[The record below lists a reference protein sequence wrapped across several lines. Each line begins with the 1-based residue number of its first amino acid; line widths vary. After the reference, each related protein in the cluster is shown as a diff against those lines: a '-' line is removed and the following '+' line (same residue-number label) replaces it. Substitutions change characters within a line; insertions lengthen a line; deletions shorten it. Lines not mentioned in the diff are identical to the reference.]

1 LRPDKTRQN
10 YSPALLAFFAASF
23 IIRRVPT
30 GDKGAI
36 MSCVKKFLLPAAA
49 AIICIVAVS
58 GCGRRGAP
66 ELPPSAYMQN
76 DKGQMVKKPR
86 PDKPFILDRL
96 IK

>member
-1 LRPDKTRQN
+1 MKFCLPK
-10 YSPALLAFFAASF
+10 LL
-23 IIRRVPT
+23 
-30 GDKGAI
+30 
-36 MSCVKKFLLPAAA
+36 CAAA
-49 AIICIVAVS
+49 ALSLAGVSLS

-76 DKGQMVKKPR
+76 DKGQQVKKPR